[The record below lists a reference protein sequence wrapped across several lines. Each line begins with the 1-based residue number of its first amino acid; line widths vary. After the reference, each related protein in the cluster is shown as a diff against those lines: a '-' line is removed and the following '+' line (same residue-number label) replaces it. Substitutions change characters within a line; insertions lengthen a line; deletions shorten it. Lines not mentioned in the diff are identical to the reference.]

1 MHPANWINIVEI
13 ANPAIPNAGIK
24 NKPKIKIGFNIILK
38 IIPTNIK
45 FLKLFVSPCEFKI
58 ELNENCIKKI
68 KLPKKIISVYF
79 FANIILFSLFPINL
93 RRS

>member
-13 ANPAIPNAGIK
+13 ASPAIPNAGTK
-24 NKPKIKIGFNIILK
+24 NKPKIKIGFSIMLK
-38 IIPTNIK
+38 ITPTNIK
-45 FLKLFVSPCEFKI
+45 FLKLYVSPWEFNI

-68 KLPKKIISVYF
+68 IVPKKIISVYSF
-79 FANIILFSLFPINL
+79 TNTILSSLLPIIL